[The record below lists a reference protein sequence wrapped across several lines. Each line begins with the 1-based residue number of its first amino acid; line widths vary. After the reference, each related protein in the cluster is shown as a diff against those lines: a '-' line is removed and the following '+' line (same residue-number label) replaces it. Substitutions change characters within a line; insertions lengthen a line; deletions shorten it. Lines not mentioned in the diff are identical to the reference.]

1 MHSSASSVSSTPPL
15 CGQWSLE
22 DAAAWQEKQGF
33 RTGCNFYPSSAI
45 NQIEMWQSST
55 WDPTTIERELDL
67 AASIGMSLVRVYLH
81 DLVWESD
88 PEGLFERMDAFL
100 GFAAKRGIQ
109 TMFVLFDDCWNGDG
123 DLGPQPE
130 PKPSVHNSGWLRSP
144 FDRHR
149 TYPEGFARLESYV
162 KAVLSRFKDDERVY
176 LWDLYNEPGNGNQ
189 DISSLPLL
197 ERALEWG
204 REVRPSQPLSVGIWF
219 DKPEY
224 NTLQAAQ
231 SDVITFHHY
240 SDLESLK
247 VMVEKLKPAGRPL
260 VCTEWMA
267 RTTASIPQTHLP
279 WFAEQ
284 GISCIN
290 WGLVKGKTQTCWPWG
305 TEEGAPEADPWFHD
319 LFWPDGRPYSEEEAV
334 AFKSVGKP
342 LVQD

>member
-1 MHSSASSVSSTPPL
+1 MHSQASSTTATEPL
-15 CGQWSLE
+15 SGQWNLE
-22 DAAAWQEKQGF
+22 EAEAWQQKQGF

-45 NQIEMWQSST
+45 NQIEMWQASS
-55 WDPTTIERELDL
+55 WDPETIERELDL
-67 AASIGMSLVRVYLH
+67 AASIGMGVVRVYLH

-88 PEGLFERMDAFL
+88 PGGLFERMDSFL

-109 TMFVLFDDCWNGDG
+109 TMFVFFDDCWNGDG

-149 TYPEGFARLESYV
+149 IYPEGFARLEAYV
-162 KAVLSRFKDDERVY
+162 KAVLSRFRDDERIY

-189 DISSLPLL
+189 DISSMPLL
-197 ERALEWG
+197 EKAFEWG

-219 DKPEY
+219 DNPEY
-224 NTLQAAQ
+224 SSLQAAQ

-247 VMVEKLKPAGRPL
+247 VMVDKLRLASRPI

-267 RTTASIPQTHLP
+267 RTMASIPQIHLP
-279 WFAEQ
+279 WFADQ

-319 LFWPDGRPYSEEEAV
+319 LFWPDGRPYCQEEAEV
-334 AFKSVGKP
+334 FRSVG
-342 LVQD
+342 LQQSQG